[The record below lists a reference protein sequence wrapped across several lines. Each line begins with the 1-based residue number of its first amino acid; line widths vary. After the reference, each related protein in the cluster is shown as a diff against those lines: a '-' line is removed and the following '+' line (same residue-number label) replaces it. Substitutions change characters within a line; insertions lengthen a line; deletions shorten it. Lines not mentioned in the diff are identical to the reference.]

1 MTPAREAITL
11 PIVFLTVTLLG
22 GLRIGNP
29 TVLVPPSPYLLLLG
43 GLLTRLVV
51 KSGALAPE
59 RLLAASRSELA
70 NLNGLVVLITLWV
83 AAAQALAVVT
93 PESGIPHLAAGA
105 FFLVLLLNT
114 AAAAP
119 DRQRLLRSL
128 AVTFGAAFVLKF
140 VILYGLSAPGDGV
153 VKRGLQAL
161 VDAVTLGALMQEVP
175 HPLTAYLALFAI
187 GLFLVG
193 VLLLPL
199 RVASP
204 RGALSRTRETIEI
217 QHPSSNP

>member
-1 MTPAREAITL
+1 MTAAREAITL

-22 GLRIGNP
+22 GLRVSNP
-29 TVLVPPSPYLLLLG
+29 TALVAPSPYLLLLG
-43 GLLTRLVV
+43 GLLIRLMV

-59 RLLAASRSELA
+59 RLLGSSRSELA

-83 AAAQALAVVT
+83 AGAQALAAVT
-93 PESGIPHLAAGA
+93 PESGVPHLAAGV

-114 AAAAP
+114 DAAAP

-140 VILYGLSAPGDGV
+140 VILQGLSAPGDGV

-187 GLFLVG
+187 GLFLFG
-193 VLLLPL
+193 VFLLPL
-199 RVASP
+199 RVASQP
-204 RGALSRTRETIEI
+204 DALTRTRDTRELR
-217 QHPSSNP
+217 SRD

>member
-1 MTPAREAITL
+1 MTAAREAITL
-11 PIVFLTVTLLG
+11 PLVFLTVTLLG

-29 TVLVPPSPYLLLLG
+29 TALVPPSPYLLLLG

-59 RLLAASRSELA
+59 RLLASSRSELA

-83 AAAQALAVVT
+83 AAAQALAAVT
-93 PESGIPHLAAGA
+93 PESGVPHLAAGA

-140 VILYGLSAPGDGV
+140 VILHGLSAPGDGV

-161 VDAVTLGALMQEVP
+161 VDAVTLGALIQAVP

-204 RGALSRTRETIEI
+204 RGALTRTQETIEI
-217 QHPSSNP
+217 QSRD

>member
-1 MTPAREAITL
+1 MTAAREAITL
-11 PIVFLTVTLLG
+11 PLVFLTVTLVG

-29 TVLVPPSPYLLLLG
+29 TALVPPSPYLLLLG
-43 GLLTRLVV
+43 GLLIRLVV

-59 RLLAASRSELA
+59 RLLASSRSELA

-83 AAAQALAVVT
+83 AAAQALAAVT
-93 PESGIPHLAAGA
+93 PESGVPHLAAGA

-140 VILYGLSAPGDGV
+140 VILHGLSAPGDGV

-161 VDAVTLGALMQEVP
+161 VDAVTLGALIQAVP

-204 RGALSRTRETIEI
+204 RGALTRTQETIEI
-217 QHPSSNP
+217 QS

>member
-1 MTPAREAITL
+1 MTAAREAITL
-11 PIVFLTVTLLG
+11 PIVFLTVTLVG

-29 TVLVPPSPYLLLLG
+29 TALVPPSPYLLLLG

-59 RLLAASRSELA
+59 RLLASSRSELA

-83 AAAQALAVVT
+83 AAAQALAAVT
-93 PESGIPHLAAGA
+93 PESGVPHLAAGV
-105 FFLVLLLNT
+105 FLLVLLLNT

-119 DRQRLLRSL
+119 DRQQLLRSL

-140 VILYGLSAPGDGV
+140 VILHGLSAPGDGV

-161 VDAVTLGALMQEVP
+161 VDAVTLGALMQQVP

-204 RGALSRTRETIEI
+204 RGTLARTQETIEI
-217 QHPSSNP
+217 QS

>member
-1 MTPAREAITL
+1 MTAAREAITL
-11 PIVFLTVTLLG
+11 PLVFLTVTLVG

-29 TVLVPPSPYLLLLG
+29 TALVPPSPYLLLLG
-43 GLLTRLVV
+43 GLLIRLVV

-59 RLLAASRSELA
+59 RLLASSRSELA

-83 AAAQALAVVT
+83 AAAQALAAVT
-93 PESGIPHLAAGA
+93 PESGVPHLAAGA

-119 DRQRLLRSL
+119 DRQQLLRSL
-128 AVTFGAAFVLKF
+128 AVTFGSAFVLKF
-140 VILYGLSAPGDGV
+140 VILHGLSAPGDGV

-161 VDAVTLGALMQEVP
+161 LDAVTLGALMQEVP

-193 VLLLPL
+193 VLLLPI

-204 RGALSRTRETIEI
+204 RGALARTQETNEN
-217 QHPSSNP
+217 QS

>member
-1 MTPAREAITL
+1 MTAAREAITL
-11 PIVFLTVTLLG
+11 PIVFLTVTLVG

-29 TVLVPPSPYLLLLG
+29 TALVPPSPYLLLLG
-43 GLLTRLVV
+43 GLLIRLVV

-59 RLLAASRSELA
+59 RLLASSRSELA

-83 AAAQALAVVT
+83 AAAQALAAVT
-93 PESGIPHLAAGA
+93 PESGVPHLAAGA

-119 DRQRLLRSL
+119 DRQQLLRSL

-140 VILYGLSAPGDGV
+140 VILNGLSAPGDGV

-161 VDAVTLGALMQEVP
+161 VDAVTLGALMQQVP

-199 RVASP
+199 RIPSP
-204 RGALSRTRETIEI
+204 RGALTRTQETIDI
-217 QHPSSNP
+217 PSRD

>member
-1 MTPAREAITL
+1 MTAVREAITL
-11 PIVFLTVTLLG
+11 PIVFLTVTLVG

-59 RLLAASRSELA
+59 RLLASSRSELA

-83 AAAQALAVVT
+83 AAAQALAAVT
-93 PESGIPHLAAGA
+93 PESGIPHLAAGV

-119 DRQRLLRSL
+119 DRQQLLRSL
-128 AVTFGAAFVLKF
+128 AVMFGAAFVLKF
-140 VILYGLSAPGDGV
+140 VILHGLSAPGDGV

-175 HPLTAYLALFAI
+175 HPLTAYFALFAI

-204 RGALSRTRETIEI
+204 RGALTRTQETIAI
-217 QHPSSNP
+217 PSRD

>member
-11 PIVFLTVTLLG
+11 PIVFLTVTLVG
-22 GLRIGNP
+22 GLRIDNP
-29 TVLVPPSPYLLLLG
+29 TALVPPSPYLLLLG

-59 RLLAASRSELA
+59 RLLASSRTELA

-83 AAAQALAVVT
+83 AAAQALAAVT
-93 PESGIPHLAAGA
+93 PESGVPHLAAGA

-119 DRQRLLRSL
+119 DRQQLLRSL

-140 VILYGLSAPGDGV
+140 VSSTAFRALGDGV
-153 VKRGLQAL
+153 VKRACRRWS
-161 VDAVTLGALMQEVP
+161 MPSRSVP
-175 HPLTAYLALFAI
+175 
-187 GLFLVG
+187 
-193 VLLLPL
+193 
-199 RVASP
+199 
-204 RGALSRTRETIEI
+204 
-217 QHPSSNP
+217 

>member
-1 MTPAREAITL
+1 MTAAREAITL
-11 PIVFLTVTLLG
+11 PLVFLTVTLVG

-29 TVLVPPSPYLLLLG
+29 TALVPPSPYLLLLG
-43 GLLTRLVV
+43 GLLIRLVV

-59 RLLAASRSELA
+59 RLLASSRSELA

-83 AAAQALAVVT
+83 AAAQALAAVT
-93 PESGIPHLAAGA
+93 PESGVPHLAAGA

-119 DRQRLLRSL
+119 DRQQLLRSL
-128 AVTFGAAFVLKF
+128 AVTFGSAFVLKF
-140 VILYGLSAPGDGV
+140 VILHGLSAPGDGV

-161 VDAVTLGALMQEVP
+161 LDAVTLGALMQEVP

-193 VLLLPL
+193 VLLLPI

-204 RGALSRTRETIEI
+204 RGALARTQETIEI
-217 QHPSSNP
+217 QS

>member
-1 MTPAREAITL
+1 MTAAREAITL
-11 PIVFLTVTLLG
+11 PIVFLTVTLVG

-29 TVLVPPSPYLLLLG
+29 TALVPPSPYLLVLG
-43 GLLTRLVV
+43 GLLIRLVV

-70 NLNGLVVLITLWV
+70 NLNGLVVLTTLWI
-83 AAAQALAVVT
+83 AAAQALAAVT
-93 PESGIPHLAAGA
+93 PESGVPHLAAGA

-119 DRQRLLRSL
+119 DRQQLLRSL

-140 VILYGLSAPGDGV
+140 VILHGLSAPGDGV

-161 VDAVTLGALMQEVP
+161 VDVVTLGALMQEVP

-193 VLLLPL
+193 VLLLPP
-199 RVASP
+199 RVAST
-204 RGALSRTRETIEI
+204 RGALTRTQETIEI
-217 QHPSSNP
+217 QSRDY

>member
-1 MTPAREAITL
+1 MTAVREAITL
-11 PIVFLTVTLLG
+11 PIVFLTVTLIG

-29 TVLVPPSPYLLLLG
+29 TALVPPSPYLLLLG
-43 GLLTRLVV
+43 GLLIRLVV

-83 AAAQALAVVT
+83 AAAQTLAAVT
-93 PESGIPHLAAGA
+93 PESGVPHLAAGA

-119 DRQRLLRSL
+119 DRQQLLRSL

-140 VILYGLSAPGDGV
+140 VILHGLSAPGDGV

-204 RGALSRTRETIEI
+204 GGALTRTQETIEI
-217 QHPSSNP
+217 QSRSNP

>member
-1 MTPAREAITL
+1 MTTAREAITL

-22 GLRIGNP
+22 GLRIGHP
-29 TVLVPPSPYLLLLG
+29 TALVPPSPYLLLLG
-43 GLLTRLVV
+43 GLLIRLVV

-59 RLLAASRSELA
+59 RLLASSRSELA
-70 NLNGLVVLITLWV
+70 NLNGLVVLITLWI
-83 AAAQALAVVT
+83 AAAQALAAVT
-93 PESGIPHLAAGA
+93 PESGVPHLASGA

-119 DRQRLLRSL
+119 DRQQLLRSL

-140 VILYGLSAPGDGV
+140 VILHGLSAPGDGV

-199 RVASP
+199 RVASAP
-204 RGALSRTRETIEI
+204 GALTPTRETLDIR
-217 QHPSSNP
+217 SRD

>member
-1 MTPAREAITL
+1 MTAAREAITL
-11 PIVFLTVTLLG
+11 PLVFLTVTLVG

-29 TVLVPPSPYLLLLG
+29 TALVPPSPYLLLLG
-43 GLLTRLVV
+43 GLLIRLVV

-59 RLLAASRSELA
+59 RLLASSRSELA

-83 AAAQALAVVT
+83 AAAQALAAVT
-93 PESGIPHLAAGA
+93 PVSGVPHLAAGA

-119 DRQRLLRSL
+119 DRQQLLRSL
-128 AVTFGAAFVLKF
+128 AVTFGSAFVLKF
-140 VILYGLSAPGDGV
+140 VILHGLSAPGDGV

-161 VDAVTLGALMQEVP
+161 LDAVTLGALMQEVP

-193 VLLLPL
+193 VLLLPI

-204 RGALSRTRETIEI
+204 RGALARTQETIEI
-217 QHPSSNP
+217 QS

>member
-29 TVLVPPSPYLLLLG
+29 TALVPPSPYLLLLG

-59 RLLAASRSELA
+59 RLLASSRSELA
-70 NLNGLVVLITLWV
+70 NLNGLVVLITLWI
-83 AAAQALAVVT
+83 AAAQALAAVT
-93 PESGIPHLAAGA
+93 PESGVPHLAAGA

-119 DRQRLLRSL
+119 DRQQLLRSL

-140 VILYGLSAPGDGV
+140 VILHGLSAPG
-153 VKRGLQAL
+153 
-161 VDAVTLGALMQEVP
+161 
-175 HPLTAYLALFAI
+175 TAW
-187 GLFLVG
+187 
-193 VLLLPL
+193 
-199 RVASP
+199 
-204 RGALSRTRETIEI
+204 
-217 QHPSSNP
+217 